1 MTQHLRL
8 GLIGDNIAK
17 SQSPRLHERAG
28 RQIGWNVT
36 YDRLVPKEL
45 GLDFD
50 ATFAH
55 AAAHYRGVNIT
66 YPYKERV
73 AKKVSIPDPLVA
85 AIGAVNTVLFE
96 PSGPQGYNTDY
107 TGFMA
112 AYRRIR
118 GAEKPG
124 RVLLLGTGG
133 VGRAI
138 AFGLLALEAD
148 EIRLVDADLGKAE
161 TLAEALQLARPH
173 LKVRCGASVLE
184 FTGDSDGIANGTPLG
199 MVGIGG
205 TPVPQEALH
214 HAAWV
219 FDAVYTPVET
229 PFLIDAAAQ
238 GIQIISGYELF
249 FGQGVDAFRH
259 FSGIDID
266 EAQLRLVMAQEDEP
280 A

>member
-1 MTQHLRL
+1 MMQRLRL

-17 SQSPRLHERAG
+17 SQSPRLHELAG

-55 AAAHYRGVNIT
+55 AAGHYRGVNVT
-66 YPYKERV
+66 YPYKERA
-73 AKKVSIPDPLVA
+73 AKKVSMPDPLVA

-112 AYRRIR
+112 AYRCIR
-118 GAEKPG
+118 GEVKPG
-124 RVLLLGTGG
+124 RVLLVGTGG

-138 AFGLLALEAD
+138 AFGLLALNAE
-148 EIRLVDADLGKAE
+148 EIRLVDTDLGKAE
-161 TLAEALQLARPH
+161 TLAEALRLARPE
-173 LKVRCGASVLE
+173 LRVRCSASVLE
-184 FTGDSDGIANGTPLG
+184 FTGESDGIANGTPLG

-205 TPVPQEALH
+205 TPVPKDALG
-214 HAAWV
+214 HAKWV

-238 GIQIISGYELF
+238 GLEIISGYELF

-259 FSGIDID
+259 FSGMDID
-266 EAQLRLVMAQEDEP
+266 EAKLRLAMTGEDKE